1 MLSNYSNNTEPSL
14 QEFKV
19 ITGHINST
27 YVPEICA
34 TLEPFYLHP
43 NISIHSSSLLRMVR
57 SNTDVHVFD
66 ASLCQMP
73 HEMRPF

>member
-14 QEFKV
+14 QEFEV

-34 TLEPFYLHP
+34 TLEPFYLHSQQLSDQ
-43 NISIHSSSLLRMVR
+43 NGEV
-57 SNTDVHVFD
+57 
-66 ASLCQMP
+66 
-73 HEMRPF
+73 